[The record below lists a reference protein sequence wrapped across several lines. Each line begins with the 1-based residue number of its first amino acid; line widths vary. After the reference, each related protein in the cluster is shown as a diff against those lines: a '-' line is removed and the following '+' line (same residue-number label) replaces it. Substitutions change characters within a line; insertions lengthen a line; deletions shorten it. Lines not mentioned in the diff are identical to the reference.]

1 VINLNP
7 LNVLISVPGAAAA
20 AAANPLL
27 TGLLAYYKFESDG
40 TDSHDNGYDLTP
52 ENSPTIVT
60 GESGNAMR
68 FSYTKFAHNSD
79 LDLGG
84 LDEVTMMCFFNAQA
98 ADLNTIICQWN
109 TGGYASFSD
118 SPYAIQVQASVI
130 KVHIITDS
138 AYRSVVWT
146 TTTAVDGSQTY
157 HMRLKF
163 DMAQSLDVNKIRLYI
178 DGTDKGDAVV
188 SGALGSEITQFG
200 PAYPNYRFQL
210 GALDTG
216 SQYYTGFLDEV
227 GIWNKLVSDEDAD
240 LHRLKT
246 GLPY

>member
-1 VINLNP
+1 MIPRSRQVATSLRGA
-7 LNVLISVPGAAAA
+7 VGGGGEAALID
-20 AAANPLL
+20 
-27 TGLLAYYKFESDG
+27 GLLAYYKFESDG
-40 TDSHDNGYDLTP
+40 TDNHNNGYDLTP
-52 ENSPTIVT
+52 VNSPTIVT

-68 FSYTKFAHNSD
+68 FASTSHAHNSD

-84 LDEVTMMCFFNAQA
+84 RDEVTIMCFFNTQA
-98 ADLNTIICQWN
+98 AQYNTIICQWN
-109 TGGYASFSD
+109 LGSGESSD

-130 KVHIITDS
+130 KVHFNTP
-138 AYRSVVWT
+138 AGVYRSVVWT
-146 TTTAVDGSQTY
+146 MTTATDGSVTS

-188 SGALGSEITQFG
+188 SGALGSTITQFG
-200 PAYPNYRFQL
+200 PSVPNYRFQL
-210 GALDTG
+210 GSLDTG
-216 SQYYTGFLDEV
+216 SQGYYGFLDEV